1 MDKENN
7 IMNNG
12 NEKPKD
18 GFDDILDSVTE
29 MLNEMI
35 PIRMSNVAGEKILDK
50 ANDILESAKK
60 EGVIYDYAAMMRNV
74 VTDTNTSMYVGGEKN
89 ATTSKWQMVLLLK
102 RQPKDE
108 YTVLPITFVDNTVVT
123 ARCEFRQGWESAK
136 KTIRAMQ
143 IKDVEQEKGAI
154 IEVLDNAFKAVKE
167 KVHEIQTKVDIIQT
181 DTSKGVYEIHPMWK
195 LMEHD
200 NWDNPWCCLV
210 VNGQNVKESD

>member
-1 MDKENN
+1 MDSE
-7 IMNNG
+7 

-29 MLNEMI
+29 MLSEMI
-35 PIRMSNVAGEKILDK
+35 PIRMSDAVGKKMLDK
-50 ANDILESAKK
+50 ANDILESAKRL
-60 EGVIYDYAAMMRNV
+60 GIIYDYASMLRNV
-74 VTDTNTSMYVGGEKN
+74 VTDTNTSVYVGGEKD
-89 ATTSKWQMVLLLK
+89 ATTSKWQIVMILK
-102 RQPKDE
+102 RHPKDE
-108 YTVLPITFVDNTVVT
+108 YTVLPVTFMDNTVVT

-154 IEVLDNAFKAVKE
+154 MEVLDNAFKIVRE
-167 KVHEIQTKVDIIQT
+167 KVPEIQIKVDIIQT

-210 VNGQNVKESD
+210 FNGQNVKGSD

>member
-1 MDKENN
+1 MDSE
-7 IMNNG
+7 

-35 PIRMSNVAGEKILDK
+35 PIRMSKVAGEKILDK

-60 EGVIYDYAAMMRNV
+60 EGVIYDYATLMRNV
-74 VTDTNTSMYVGGEKN
+74 VTDTNTSMYVGGEKG
-89 ATTSKWQMVLLLK
+89 AATSKWQIVMLLK

-136 KTIRAMQ
+136 KTIRSMQ

-154 IEVLDNAFKAVKE
+154 MQVLDNAFKAVKE
-167 KVHEIQTKVDIIQT
+167 KVPEIQIKVDIIQT

-210 VNGQNVKESD
+210 VNGQNVKGECD